1 MSSNIAAPA
10 APDGDNGNH
19 QGHCSHCG
27 KVWTLNERQG
37 VCQWCGHL
45 AVCQNATAKPR
56 QFKSRSNGHKRQAT
70 VHSNGYDQLD
80 GEYLTYYKVA
90 SRFNRK
96 AMADDRED
104 LLHDIILTLA
114 RAERNNGHKPFT
126 EAVMYRIASR
136 SVADYW
142 FKHYEITN
150 GLDCRNCSKAQRQ
163 KCKEDYLYTECPKA
177 IKLES
182 LNKPVIDSEGHT
194 TELGELIADDKAI
207 DLDAW
212 VSNSTWEIGYPR
224 RLVDIAYRL
233 KAGIPLAD
241 KDRQYLSRYRRQEQK
256 TLFENVT
263 F

>member
-1 MSSNIAAPA
+1 MVTAAPA

-27 KVWTLNERQG
+27 KVWILNERQG
-37 VCQWCGHL
+37 VCQWCSHL
-45 AVCQNATAKPR
+45 AVCQSSQAKPR
-56 QFKSRSNGHKRQAT
+56 HIKSSSRQKQRQAP
-70 VHSNGYDQLD
+70 VHSNGYDQLS
-80 GEYLTYYKVA
+80 EPYLTYYKVA
-90 SRFNRK
+90 SRFNHK
-96 AMADDRED
+96 AKAEDTED

-114 RAERNNGHKPFT
+114 VAERNNGHKPFT

-136 SVADYW
+136 AKDQYW
-142 FKHYEITN
+142 RTYYKVNN
-150 GLDCRNCSKAQRQ
+150 GLDCGHCNKAQRQ

-182 LNKPVIDSEGHT
+182 LDQPIIDSEGHT

-233 KAGIPLAD
+233 KAGIPLTD
-241 KDRQYLSRYRRQEQK
+241 KDRQYLCYWRKREQK
-256 TLFENVT
+256 NLC
-263 F
+263 